1 MAEEKVEEKNNKG
14 DILKEERKMNV
25 DGIVLMARK
34 WKVEGEEDERE
45 EKVAVAKDEI
55 KKRKKVLDIVRFH
68 NDWGFVTTQTRDT
81 NLNIAF
87 DKTEKIRWRPNRN
100 SQRMP

>member
-1 MAEEKVEEKNNKG
+1 MAEEEVEEKNNKG

-45 EKVAVAKDEI
+45 EKVAKDEI

-68 NDWGFVTTQTRDT
+68 ND
-81 NLNIAF
+81 
-87 DKTEKIRWRPNRN
+87 
-100 SQRMP
+100 